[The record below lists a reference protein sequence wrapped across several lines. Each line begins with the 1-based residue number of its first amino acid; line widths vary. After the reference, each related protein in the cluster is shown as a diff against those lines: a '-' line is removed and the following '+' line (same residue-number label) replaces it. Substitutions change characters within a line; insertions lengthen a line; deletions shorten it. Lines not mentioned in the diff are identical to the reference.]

1 MPSVRINKEL
11 KEGMYYLTFTVKRWY
26 YLFDRHDRWDILLNS
41 LRYCQKNKGLNI
53 YNWVF
58 MLNHIHLIAKSHDMI
73 GFVRDLKTFTSKEL
87 KKNIIVT
94 EPNILK
100 LFEGKGRYQF
110 WQKTNMPE
118 LIVNE
123 EFYIT
128 KAKYIEQNPVR
139 KGYVREP
146 EHWMY
151 SFANEVEHLL
161 EIESVYE

>member
-26 YLFDRHDRWDILLNS
+26 YLFDRHDRWDILLDS
-41 LRYCQKNKGLNI
+41 LRYCQKEKGLNI

-73 GFVRDLKTFTSKEL
+73 GFVRDFKTFTSKEL
-87 KKNIIVT
+87 KKNIIAT

-100 LFEGKGRYQF
+100 LFEENGRYQF

-128 KAKYIEQNPVR
+128 KANYVEQNPVR

-146 EHWMY
+146 EHWVY
-151 SFANEVEHLL
+151 SSANEDEHLL

>member
-26 YLFDRHDRWDILLNS
+26 YLFDRHDRWDILLDS
-41 LRYCQKNKGLNI
+41 LRYCQKYKGLNI

-94 EPNILK
+94 ESNILK
-100 LFEGKGRYQF
+100 LFEAKGRYQF

-146 EHWMY
+146 EHWVY
-151 SFANEVEHLL
+151 SSANEVEHLL

>member
-11 KEGMYYLTFTVKRWY
+11 KDGMYYLTFTVKRWY
-26 YLFDRHDRWDILLNS
+26 YLFDRHNRWDILLDS

-58 MLNHIHLIAKSHDMI
+58 MLNHIHLIAKSRDMI

-100 LFEGKGRYQF
+100 LFEEKGRYQF

-123 EFYIT
+123 DFYIT

-146 EHWMY
+146 EHWVY
-151 SFANEVEHLL
+151 SSANEVEHLL

>member
-1 MPSVRINKEL
+1 
-11 KEGMYYLTFTVKRWY
+11 
-26 YLFDRHDRWDILLNS
+26 
-41 LRYCQKNKGLNI
+41 
-53 YNWVF
+53 
-58 MLNHIHLIAKSHDMI
+58 MI

-87 KKNIIVT
+87 KKNIIAT

-100 LFEGKGRYQF
+100 LFEENGRYQF

-146 EHWMY
+146 EHWVY
-151 SFANEVEHLL
+151 SSANEVEYLL